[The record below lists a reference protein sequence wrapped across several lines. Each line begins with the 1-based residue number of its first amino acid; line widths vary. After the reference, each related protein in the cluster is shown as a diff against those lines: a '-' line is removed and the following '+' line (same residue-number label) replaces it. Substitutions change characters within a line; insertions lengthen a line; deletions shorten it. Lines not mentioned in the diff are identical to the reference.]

1 MSKGA
6 EGSDSFP
13 RNHSFR
19 GKSVIIFM
27 LLVTLNTCTAKQP
40 DQKPIQVSLNRHN
53 FQSLLG
59 ISSSQTSLVRGL
71 GAAIPEKTTDGARW
85 LLLFYSTESFRKA
98 TKSKLA
104 LFQLSLWSNLA
115 SKQQLPSIRL
125 GTVNCAQE
133 QAICDRFGIVLQPE
147 LVYFE
152 PGNLQVLDTTEEINA
167 KNIQR
172 LLDSLKTP
180 VQKQNMTDSH
190 ASPLGLLWL
199 RVERWFTVTLV
210 SYYKPSVLLGNLLF
224 LSFLVFAW
232 SLVQSLLGESTSS
245 PEEKQ
250 HENWQPYNSQP
261 SL

>member
-1 MSKGA
+1 
-6 EGSDSFP
+6 
-13 RNHSFR
+13 
-19 GKSVIIFM
+19 M
-27 LLVTLNTCTAKQP
+27 LILILLASLSTCTAKQL
-40 DQKPIQVSLNRHN
+40 DKHSIQVSLNRHN
-53 FQSLLG
+53 FQRLLG
-59 ISSSQTSLVRGL
+59 ISSSQTSLVRGSD
-71 GAAIPEKTTDGARW
+71 GAVPDKVEDGARW

-115 SKQQLPSIRL
+115 SKQQFPSIRL
-125 GTVNCAQE
+125 GTVDCAQE

-167 KNIQR
+167 KSIQR

-180 VQKQNMTDSH
+180 VQKQNRTDSH

-232 SLVQSLLGESTSS
+232 SLVQSLLGDPAASA
-245 PEEKQ
+245 EEKK
-250 HENWQPYNSQP
+250 HERWQPYNSQP